1 MDNSGPDPG
10 RVLLATAER
19 LHRLNTLEKSP
30 FAAPS
35 SACGSSPKLHQSG
48 AIRLSGGHA
57 GMHTIE
63 LPNSPM
69 RSKSHSVLAGARPG
83 FTLIELLVVIAII
96 AILAS
101 LLLPALSKA
110 KEKAMRM
117 QCLNSLKQYG
127 IAAHLYANDFND
139 QVPGD
144 LFGSGVMWANL
155 LAPYVGGKQFTGADA
170 LNQTKLDEYFRGSKF
185 FQCPGIKDVKIK
197 PLHYIVNSLDMPANQ
212 AQPNVFWDT
221 LYHKLGSVPS
231 PVEVG
236 YITEINQENA
246 KKYEMKDRGYAA
258 WNIFDPTTTTF
269 DVRGKANTVQ
279 EARMMH
285 EKEKR
290 HGGLVNIVFFDSHVE
305 GRKLTPKGVPFWLF
319 SPYSPRL

>member
-1 MDNSGPDPG
+1 MKRNA
-10 RVLLATAER
+10 RC
-19 LHRLNTLEKSP
+19 SP
-30 FAAPS
+30 P
-35 SACGSSPKLHQSG
+35 
-48 AIRLSGGHA
+48 
-57 GMHTIE
+57 
-63 LPNSPM
+63 
-69 RSKSHSVLAGARPG
+69 GARSG

-96 AILAS
+96 AILAAM
-101 LLLPALSKA
+101 LLPALAKA
-110 KEKAMRM
+110 KEKAQRM
-117 QCLNSLKQYG
+117 QCLNTLKQFG
-127 IAAHLYANDFND
+127 IAAQLYANDFND

-155 LAPYVGGKQFTGADA
+155 LAPYVGGKQFTGAEA
-170 LNQTKLDEYFRGSKF
+170 LDQSKLDDYFRGSKF

-221 LYHKLGSVPS
+221 LYHKLSSVPRL
-231 PVEVG
+231 VEVG

-269 DVRGKANTVQ
+269 DVRKKANTVQ
-279 EARMMH
+279 DARMMH

-290 HGGLVNIVFFDSHVE
+290 HGGLVNVLFFDSHVE
-305 GRKLTPKGVPFWLF
+305 GRKLTAEGARGVPFWLF